1 MESGEI
7 PHSAELLPLRW
18 STISLET
25 GAEDGSAEIER
36 VRAAF
41 GISLSDM
48 ARILRLEDGQICKG
62 LVDGESLQRLNL
74 LGEIVWLLTETVG
87 PDLVRF
93 WLRQPNPELVGER
106 PSTVLR
112 GETRHLRQLRWR
124 LLSERSDRARS
135 A

>member
-1 MESGEI
+1 MRSGEI
-7 PHSAELLPLRW
+7 PRSSELLPLGW
-18 STISLET
+18 SEISRDT
-25 GAEDGSAEIER
+25 GAEDGAAEIER
-36 VRAAF
+36 VRTAF

-48 ARILRLEDGQICKG
+48 ARMLRLDEDETRKG
-62 LVDGESLQRLNL
+62 LVRGESLQRLNL

-106 PSTVLR
+106 PSIVLR

-124 LLSERSDRARS
+124 ILSERSDRARS
-135 A
+135 S